1 MASTS
6 ALSSLIALTNKTL
19 GFVPSTPSEFDEAS
33 FKIEKVIKMSFS
45 PSSLKRLWGYVDY
58 TNEPAKSTLNK
69 LARYNGYPDYQ
80 TFIDS
85 LSADL
90 ADDSGFL
97 EDSLISTDRIAAGD
111 RLALAWNDGKEC
123 LMLCI
128 APRRFRVEASK
139 NIKLQEGDTLTIH
152 IIGIGHP
159 IYATDIVR
167 GGEHI
172 SAYHGAKKGGLRSFR
187 HLIESGH

>member
-1 MASTS
+1 MDSTS
-6 ALSSLIALTNKTL
+6 ALSSLIALTNENL

-33 FKIEKVIKMSFS
+33 LKIKKVIKMSFS

-69 LARYNGYPDYQ
+69 LARYNGFPDYQ
-80 TFIDS
+80 TFIAS
-85 LSADL
+85 LSADT

-128 APRRFRVEASK
+128 APRRFRIEASK
-139 NIKLQEGDTLTIH
+139 NIKLQEGDTLTLH

-159 IYATDIVR
+159 VYATDIVR
-167 GGEHI
+167 CGEHI

-187 HLIESGH
+187 HLSRE

>member
-1 MASTS
+1 MDSTS
-6 ALSSLIALTNKTL
+6 ALSSLITLTNETL

-33 FKIEKVIKMSFS
+33 LKIEKAIKMTFS

-69 LARYNGYPDYQ
+69 LARYNGFPDYQ
-80 TFIDS
+80 AFIASISTDR
-85 LSADL
+85 

-97 EDSLISTDRIAAGD
+97 EDSLISTDRIAAGE

-128 APRRFRVEASK
+128 APHRFRIETSK
-139 NIKLQEGDTLTIH
+139 NIKLQEGDTLTLH

-159 IYATDIVR
+159 VYATDIVR
-167 GGEHI
+167 CGEHI
-172 SAYHGAKKGGLRSFR
+172 SVYHGAKKGGLRSFR
-187 HLIESGH
+187 HLRPE

>member
-1 MASTS
+1 MDSTS
-6 ALSSLIALTNKTL
+6 ALSSLIALTNETL

-33 FKIEKVIKMSFS
+33 LKIEKAIKMKFS

-58 TNEPAKSTLNK
+58 NNEPAKSTLNK
-69 LARYNGYPDYQ
+69 LARYNGFLDYQ
-80 TFIDS
+80 SFITS
-85 LSADL
+85 LSADN

-97 EDSLISTDRIAAGD
+97 EDSLISTDRVATGD

-128 APRRFRVEASK
+128 APRRFRIEASK
-139 NIKLQEGDTLTIH
+139 NIKLQEGDTLTLH

-159 IYATDIVR
+159 LYATDIVR

-187 HLIESGH
+187 HIPIKES